1 MRHRKKYS
9 KLGLTTNQRKAL
21 LKGLTISLL
30 EHGAIVTTKA
40 RAKQLRSYAERII
53 SKVKKE
59 DEAHA
64 RRLVFRKLQ
73 SKLAV
78 KKLFDEYK
86 EVFADRP
93 GGYTRIHLL
102 GNRAGDAAEMA
113 RISLILASPVE
124 TAVEVETKEPA
135 PKAEEP
141 AKKSKSPKKAKAKAE
156 KVEVPE
162 EVEAEAKPA
171 ESKLKAEK
179 PKTEAK
185 EAGSKPKA
193 EKPKANSKAKEA
205 ESKAKAEKPA
215 KKKVTK
221 TETKPAENDQKAE

>member
-40 RAKQLRSYAERII
+40 RAKQLRAYAERII

-113 RISLILASPVE
+113 RISLILGSSAKVE
-124 TAVEVETKEPA
+124 EEAEKKQTAE
-135 PKAEEP
+135 
-141 AKKSKSPKKAKAKAE
+141 AKAE
-156 KVEVPE
+156 KPVKKAKTAKKAESKPVKVEASE

-171 ESKLKAEK
+171 EDKPKDEK
-179 PKTEAK
+179 PATEAK
-185 EAGSKPKA
+185 AV
-193 EKPKANSKAKEA
+193 
-205 ESKAKAEKPA
+205 ESKAKPEKPA

>member
-40 RAKQLRSYAERII
+40 RAKQLRAYAERII

-113 RISLILASPVE
+113 RISLILGSSANVE
-124 TAVEVETKEPA
+124 EEAEKQQ
-135 PKAEEP
+135 KAE
-141 AKKSKSPKKAKAKAE
+141 AKAE
-156 KVEVPE
+156 KPVKQAKTAKKAESKPVKVEASE

-171 ESKLKAEK
+171 EVK
-179 PKTEAK
+179 PKAKKTATEAK
-185 EAGSKPKA
+185 A
-193 EKPKANSKAKEA
+193 A
-205 ESKAKAEKPA
+205 ESKAKPEKPA

>member
-40 RAKQLRSYAERII
+40 RAKQLRAYAERII
-53 SKVKKE
+53 SKVKKD

-113 RISLILASPVE
+113 RISLILGSSAKVE
-124 TAVEVETKEPA
+124 EEAEKKQTAE
-135 PKAEEP
+135 
-141 AKKSKSPKKAKAKAE
+141 AKAE
-156 KVEVPE
+156 KPVKKAKTAKKAESKPVKVEASE

-171 ESKLKAEK
+171 EDKPKDEK
-179 PKTEAK
+179 PATEAK
-185 EAGSKPKA
+185 AV
-193 EKPKANSKAKEA
+193 
-205 ESKAKAEKPA
+205 ESKAKPEKPA

>member
-9 KLGLTTNQRKAL
+9 TLGLTTNQRKAL

-40 RAKQLRSYAERII
+40 RAKQLRAYAERII
-53 SKVKKE
+53 SKVRKE

-86 EVFADRP
+86 EDFVNRP

-102 GNRAGDAAEMA
+102 GNRPGDAAEMA
-113 RISLILASPVE
+113 RISLILGSSVE
-124 TAVEVETKEPA
+124 TAVEVETEEAA

-141 AKKSKSPKKAKAKAE
+141 AKKAKSPKKTKAKAE

-162 EVEAEAKPA
+162 EVEGEAKA
-171 ESKLKAEK
+171 TESKPIAEK
-179 PKTEAK
+179 PKTKKAE
-185 EAGSKPKA
+185 SKPKA
-193 EKPKANSKAKEA
+193 EKPAKKVKKSEP
-205 ESKAKAEKPA
+205 KPA
-215 KKKVTK
+215 AND
-221 TETKPAENDQKAE
+221 KPAE

>member
-40 RAKQLRSYAERII
+40 RAKQLRAYAERII

-124 TAVEVETKEPA
+124 TTVEVETKEPA

-141 AKKSKSPKKAKAKAE
+141 AKKSKSPKKAKVKAE

-171 ESKLKAEK
+171 ESKPKAEK
-179 PKTEAK
+179 PKTKAK
-185 EAGSKPKA
+185 DAGSKPKA
-193 EKPKANSKAKEA
+193 KKPATEAKAV
-205 ESKAKAEKPA
+205 ESKAKPEKPA
-215 KKKVTK
+215 NKKVTK
-221 TETKPAENDQKAE
+221 AETKPIENDQKAE

>member
-9 KLGLTTNQRKAL
+9 TLGLTTNQRKAL

-40 RAKQLRSYAERII
+40 RAKQLRAYAERII
-53 SKVKKE
+53 SKVRKE

-113 RISLILASPVE
+113 RISLILGSSAKVE
-124 TAVEVETKEPA
+124 EE
-135 PKAEEP
+135 AEKQQKTE
-141 AKKSKSPKKAKAKAE
+141 AKAE
-156 KVEVPE
+156 KPVKKAKTAKKTESKPVKIEASE

-171 ESKLKAEK
+171 EVKTKAKK
-179 PKTEAK
+179 PATEAK
-185 EAGSKPKA
+185 AV
-193 EKPKANSKAKEA
+193 
-205 ESKAKAEKPA
+205 ESKAKPEKPA

-221 TETKPAENDQKAE
+221 AETKPVENDQKAE

>member
-40 RAKQLRSYAERII
+40 RAKQLRAYAERII

-73 SKLAV
+73 SKMAV

-86 EVFADRP
+86 EEFVNRP

-102 GNRAGDAAEMA
+102 GNRPGDAAEMA
-113 RISLILASPVE
+113 RISLILNAPVE
-124 TAVEVETKEPA
+124 AEVEVETE
-135 PKAEEP
+135 
-141 AKKSKSPKKAKAKAE
+141 KS
-156 KVEVPE
+156 V
-162 EVEAEAKPA
+162 
-171 ESKLKAEK
+171 
-179 PKTEAK
+179 
-185 EAGSKPKA
+185 
-193 EKPKANSKAKEA
+193 
-205 ESKAKAEKPA
+205 AKAEKPA
-215 KKKVTK
+215 KKTAKAKAKPAETKAVAEKKVESKKADGEAKAATPSK
-221 TETKPAENDQKAE
+221 KAPKKAVKKPETKPAESEQKAE